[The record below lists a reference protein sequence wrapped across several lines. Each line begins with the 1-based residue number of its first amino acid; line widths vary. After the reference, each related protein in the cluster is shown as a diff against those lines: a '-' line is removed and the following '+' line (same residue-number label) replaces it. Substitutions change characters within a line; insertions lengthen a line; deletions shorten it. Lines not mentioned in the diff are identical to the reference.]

1 MFAIVND
8 MQEDTASMK
17 QNWLASPITIKEFL
31 TSFPLFLSTLLMPL
45 ACLWVTH
52 LLQAELCPPKVHMLK
67 SKPLVCQ
74 NLIIFGGS

>member
-31 TSFPLFLSTLLMPL
+31 T
-45 ACLWVTH
+45 
-52 LLQAELCPPKVHMLK
+52 
-67 SKPLVCQ
+67 
-74 NLIIFGGS
+74 